1 MITGNSYDIATG
13 EWRSDANSLLTVQE
27 FWFAMFMTILY
38 AHYPFPSPRCTTESS
53 YFVTSVLIPWVTLRE
68 VPVQVE
74 IVCTPSPGRWLRT
87 CN

>member
-38 AHYPFPSPRCTTESS
+38 AHYPFPSFRCTTESS
-53 YFVTSVLIPWVTLRE
+53 
-68 VPVQVE
+68 
-74 IVCTPSPGRWLRT
+74 
-87 CN
+87 